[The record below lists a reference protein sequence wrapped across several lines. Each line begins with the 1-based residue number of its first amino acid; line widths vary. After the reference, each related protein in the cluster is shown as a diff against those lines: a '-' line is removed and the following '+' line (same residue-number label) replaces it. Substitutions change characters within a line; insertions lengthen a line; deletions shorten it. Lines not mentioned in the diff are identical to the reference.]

1 MKLKKYFLQDELLE
15 MMKQVSNGGISLL
28 DTSQKKLFRKIIKA
42 IKRNQEIIILI
53 DDKDDTDDTDYEIY
67 TS

>member
-15 MMKQVSNGGISLL
+15 TMEQVSNGGISLL

-53 DDKDDTDDTDYEIY
+53 DDKDDTDYEIY
-67 TS
+67 TSEF